1 MIQNTNKRI
10 QRPVRRQTIN
20 RSKMA
25 SRKAIYESVVKQVMP
40 QIEAILNEQELDE
53 GWFGGSAK
61 KPEQEL
67 TAEYINSASKEE
79 LAKTIGELLNWWCA
93 KAGDSVDK
101 ACTTSTQYIVGL
113 IKGSGEKSADF
124 SKKLLMSF
132 VDAVRMVVKG
142 AGELVVDG
150 VKGTGRIILLS
161 VATLFKLAVSGVKM
175 AEAAAKAIYKTVSEW
190 LSSTYDSLKD
200 KVQKGAEA
208 VKDSL
213 ALFLKVSLA
222 VCVLCANKI
231 QGAAEA
237 FGSFIKKVAGDVKEK
252 VVLAVVATRTWFAV
266 KAKEVA
272 EWVKSVAGDIRS
284 ACVEAWNKLE
294 KGTIKVWKAVSGK
307 ILDWC
312 NSIRMTVAEIGKKI
326 SDTISATGEHIVAA
340 KDKAVVAGIG
350 KAVRMLSKKYSED
363 DVVNIVRAAYNEDLH
378 FDAAGN
384 TLINESYYANTFL
397 RRI

>member
-1 MIQNTNKRI
+1 MIQKTNKKM
-10 QRPVRRQTIN
+10 QRPVRRQVIS
-20 RSKMA
+20 RSDMT
-25 SRKAIYESVVKQVMP
+25 SRKAIYESVVKQAMP
-40 QIEAILNEQELDE
+40 QIEALLREQQINE
-53 GWFGGSAK
+53 GWFGESAK

-67 TAEYINSASKEE
+67 TAEFINNASKED
-79 LAKTIGELLNWWCA
+79 LAKAIAEHLNFWCA
-93 KAGDSVDK
+93 KATDSIDK
-101 ACTTSTQYIVGL
+101 ACSSSTQHILGL
-113 IKGSGEKSADF
+113 IKKAGEKSADLA
-124 SKKLLMSF
+124 KKVLMGI
-132 VDAVRMVVKG
+132 VDAVRVAIKG

-150 VKGTGRIILLS
+150 VKGVGRIILLG
-161 VATLFKLAVSGVKM
+161 VATCFKLAVNGVKL
-175 AEAAAKAIYKTVSEW
+175 AEAAGKAVYKSVSEW

-208 VKDSL
+208 VKDGL

-231 QGAAEA
+231 QGAAES
-237 FGSFIKKVAGDVKEK
+237 FGAFIKKVAADVKDK

-272 EWVKSVAGDIRS
+272 EWIKSVAGDIRS
-284 ACVEAWNKLE
+284 ACVEAWNGLE

-326 SDTISATGEHIVAA
+326 SDTISAAGDHIVAA

-350 KAVRMLSKKYSED
+350 KAVHMLSKKYSED
-363 DVVNIVRAAYNEDLH
+363 DIVNIVRAAYNEDLH
-378 FDAAGN
+378 FDADGN